1 MKKLIL
7 INSYCDDDYK
17 INILDSYIDK
27 LKVNNFDI
35 FLYSPINLPNNIT
48 DKCNFYFRS
57 SENPIS
63 DKMVIFWDF
72 FQNIKLARIWF
83 DSSWSS
89 LYQHKVLSNL
99 SLIYD
104 YDIFYFTIYDLKLT
118 DEMIEF
124 INYNKE
130 SLFFKFGC
138 FDPNQE
144 NYVIKNCAMQ
154 FLSLLKKDILPFS
167 LILQEKELSRYDST
181 ESYLDWI
188 SNVLNIK
195 VSTDF
200 IVEDYI
206 CTWNSFHN
214 FSIWEDFSLFFH
226 RESETNSTCKL
237 LFFNIKKSID
247 VLLRKDSDDI
257 LINLKDN
264 YKELLLESDIKEI
277 EIIYQDKK
285 LDIMKIMKKN
295 NCTYEI
301 G

>member
-138 FDPNQE
+138 FDPKNQE

-167 LILQEKELSRYDST
+167 LILQEKELSRYDSV
-181 ESYLDWI
+181 ESYLYWI

-226 RESETNSTCKL
+226 NPCKL

-247 VLLRKDSDDI
+247 ILLRTDNDI
-257 LINLKDN
+257 ILVNLEGN

-277 EIIYQDKK
+277 EIIYQEKK
-285 LDIMKIMKKN
+285 LDIMKKMKKN